1 MKNNIISEFIREN
14 YLFKKPGF
22 YYRTCKHIKVRKNV
36 LSDVSNGVWD
46 CIKNSRRR
54 SQIRKLQKSDL
65 KIHINKDKNLH
76 EFISLYVSY
85 DGKIKCNRII
95 LF

>member
-1 MKNNIISEFIREN
+1 M
-14 YLFKKPGF
+14 
-22 YYRTCKHIKVRKNV
+22 
-36 LSDVSNGVWD
+36 WD

-76 EFISLYVSY
+76 EFISLYEATMERLNAIESY
-85 DGKIKCNRII
+85 FCRYF
-95 LF
+95 LLQPF